1 MSIPSGVRIADECI
15 SAVND
20 LRSKRGPTKPQFVI
34 FKISDDQRTVIV
46 EESSPEK
53 DYEEFLQRIS
63 LAVEPNGDAAAR
75 YAVYDVEYSLGG
87 DGKRV
92 KSIFI
97 SWVPS
102 QTSIKSRMIYAST
115 REQLNKALNIGASIH
130 ADDLEDLEW
139 SNVVREASGGK
150 A

>member
-1 MSIPSGVRIADECI
+1 MASVRISDECI

-34 FKISDDQRTVIV
+34 FKISDDRRTVVV

-63 LAVEPNGDAAAR
+63 SAVEPNGDPAAR

>member
-20 LRSKRGPTKPQFVI
+20 LRSKRGPNKPQFVI
-34 FKISDDQRTVIV
+34 FKISDDQKTVVV

-63 LAVEPNGDAAAR
+63 SAVEPNGDAAAR

>member
-34 FKISDDQRTVIV
+34 FKISDDQRTVVV

-63 LAVEPNGDAAAR
+63 SAVEPNGDAAAR

>member
-1 MSIPSGVRIADECI
+1 MSGRSPQGTPQFFRRQSRCPPVCINFGLTSVRISDECI

-34 FKISDDQRTVIV
+34 FKISDDRRTVVV

-63 LAVEPNGDAAAR
+63 SAVEPNGDPAAR

-87 DGKRV
+87 DGKR
-92 KSIFI
+92 
-97 SWVPS
+97 
-102 QTSIKSRMIYAST
+102 
-115 REQLNKALNIGASIH
+115 
-130 ADDLEDLEW
+130 
-139 SNVVREASGGK
+139 
-150 A
+150 